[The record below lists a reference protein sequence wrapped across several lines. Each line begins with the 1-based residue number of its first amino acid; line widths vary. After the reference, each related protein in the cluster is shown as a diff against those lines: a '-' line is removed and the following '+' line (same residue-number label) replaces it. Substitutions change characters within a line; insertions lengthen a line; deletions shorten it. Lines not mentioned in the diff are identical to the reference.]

1 MKKHEDIFLRRG
13 NLMWEG
19 SRMMLPEH
27 IQALREYDREKAEDP
42 KPHLTEDEL
51 TDMGHIAF
59 DSMRY
64 TLEVKLTH
72 WHEGYYTDVIGIID
86 KIDTQLKQVKIN
98 DKWIKINLIK
108 VIERL

>member
-1 MKKHEDIFLRRG
+1 
-13 NLMWEG
+13 
-19 SRMMLPEH
+19 
-27 IQALREYDREKAEDP
+27 
-42 KPHLTEDEL
+42 
-51 TDMGHIAF
+51 
-59 DSMRY
+59 MRY

-98 DKWIKINLIK
+98 DTWIKINLIK